1 MKLSTEPPR
10 HLTYC
15 LNVHRGET
23 WEEVR
28 ESVQTHAG
36 ALRDRLS
43 GEAPFGLGL
52 RLGVRAT
59 EDLNSPETR
68 RAARQ
73 FLEAHNFY
81 AFTIN
86 GFPYGRFHGASVKE
100 KVYQPDWQTEE
111 RLRYTCRLADILA
124 VLLPEGQEGSI
135 STVPGSYKSW
145 LRDPRQNSAIVGR
158 LAEAALHLKRL
169 YEETGKEIHLGLEP
183 EPDCLLESTPE
194 ALRFFRENLFR
205 EGAGRIAGQSGL
217 TRSEAEETL
226 RRHIGVCVDT
236 CHLAL
241 QFEDLAES
249 CRRYRD
255 EGIRLSKIQFSNAL
269 EAEPSPEAF
278 EALRAFDE
286 PVYLHQVR
294 ARRRDGGLESW
305 TDLPSAL
312 DSLPLKSDIE
322 RIRVH
327 FHVPLYFE
335 NNGPLSSTAPCL
347 NPAFFKFLQKGDCPH
362 LEIETYTFDV
372 FPEALGRESI
382 VDSIEKEFRWV
393 LERLG

>member
-1 MKLSTEPPR
+1 MKISDNPPR

-23 WEEVR
+23 WEEAR
-28 ESVQTHAG
+28 EAAQVHAG
-36 ALRDRLS
+36 ALRDRVAGDGPL
-43 GEAPFGLGL
+43 GLGL
-52 RLGVRAT
+52 RLGAQAV
-59 EDLNSPETR
+59 EDLGSPDAR

-73 FLEAHNFY
+73 FLDAHNFY
-81 AFTIN
+81 AFTVN
-86 GFPYGRFHGASVKE
+86 GFPYGRFHGAPVKE

-124 VLLPEGQEGSI
+124 VLLPEGQDGSI

-145 LRDPRQNSAIVGR
+145 LRDRRQASAVVGR
-158 LAEAALHLKRL
+158 LAETAVHLKRL
-169 YEETGKEIHLGLEP
+169 YEETGREIHLGLEP

-194 ALRFFRENLFR
+194 TLRFFRENLFP
-205 EGAGRIAGQSGL
+205 EGAGRIAGQRGL
-217 TRSEAEETL
+217 TRSEAEATL
-226 RRHIGVCVDT
+226 RRHIGVCIDT

-241 QFEDLAES
+241 RFEDLAES

-255 EGIRLSKIQFSNAL
+255 EGIRLSKIQLSNAL

-294 ARRRDGGLESW
+294 ARRRDGTLEGW
-305 TDLPSAL
+305 TDLGSAL
-312 DSLPLKSDIE
+312 ESLPLRPDIE
-322 RIRVH
+322 RFRVH
-327 FHVPLYFE
+327 FHVPLFFE
-335 NNGPLSSTAPCL
+335 RNGPLASTASSL
-347 NPAFFKFLQKGDCPH
+347 SPAFFKFLKQGDCSH

-372 FPEALGRESI
+372 FPEPLGAETL
-382 VDSIEKEFRWV
+382 VDSIEKEFRWAR
-393 LERLG
+393 ERLE